1 MARIHIG
8 GAGGAP
14 SNNVIRS
21 LRESSRGHYLIGASS
36 VPSDL
41 LLADVDEK
49 HVVPNATSPSYR
61 SRILSLVARARPAF
75 MHVQSD
81 YEVLAVSRL
90 RDEITSLGARLFLPS
105 PETIENCV
113 DKEKSYA
120 IWVRAGLP
128 VPKTMLLASADDL
141 KRAFSVLGDTIWI
154 RATVG
159 GGGRGALPTDSFE
172 FARAWIDAYGGWGS
186 FTAAERLTDR
196 SVTWQSIWHEGELV
210 VAQARRRHKWS
221 YGNRTLSG
229 VTGIT
234 GVGETCS
241 DEEVTRVALAAIAA
255 VDLRPHGI
263 FCVDMTYDGQGTP
276 NPTEIN
282 IGRFFTTCYFFT
294 RAGLNFPEIYCD
306 IALEQRFPSFD
317 RPINP
322 LPDGLV
328 WIRGMDVDPVLTT
341 RDELARLENQID
353 WPNGD

>member
-14 SNNVIRS
+14 SNNVIMS
-21 LRESSRGHYLIGASS
+21 LRESERRHYLIGATSM
-36 VPSDL
+36 PSDL
-41 LLADVDEK
+41 MLADVDEK
-49 HVVPNATSPSYR
+49 HVVPNATAPGYR
-61 SRILSLVARARPAF
+61 AAILDLLARTRPDF

-90 RDEITSLGARLFLPS
+90 RDEISRLGVRLFLPS
-105 PETIENCV
+105 QETVENCV

-120 IWVRAGLP
+120 IWSRAGIT
-128 VPKTMLLASADDL
+128 VPRTMMLNDPDDL
-141 KRAFSVLGDTIWI
+141 KRAFATLGERIWI

-159 GGGRGALPTDSFE
+159 GGGRGALPTSSFD
-172 FARAWIDAYGGWGS
+172 FGRAWIDEYRGWGS
-186 FTAAERLTDR
+186 FTAAELLSDR

-210 VAQARRRHKWS
+210 VAQARRRHKWN

-241 DEEVTRVALAAIAA
+241 DEDVTQIALAAIKA
-255 VDLRPHGI
+255 VDSRPHGV
-263 FCVDMTYDGQGTP
+263 FCVDMTYDRHGVP

-306 IALEQRFPSFD
+306 LALEGRFPSLA
-317 RPINP
+317 RKINP

-328 WIRGMDVDPVLTT
+328 WIRGMDVAPVLTT
-341 RDELARLENQID
+341 HEELAKLESQLD
-353 WPNGD
+353 